1 MFPLAFS
8 EYLVVKA
15 WKRTLVI
22 MQQGGVSTCD
32 KGGSLAVEGKMA
44 IIDAYIYVYLC
55 DILFLMFRF
64 PPYFLIDDLLCLA
77 LQILLM

>member
-32 KGGSLAVEGKMA
+32 KGGSLAVEGKME
-44 IIDAYIYVYLC
+44 IIDAVYLC
-55 DILFLMFRF
+55 VLMRYFISHVSF
-64 PPYFLIDDLLCLA
+64 PSIFPH
-77 LQILLM
+77 